1 MRVVVTHHFTD
12 DLCRLHCSVRSAPT
26 VLIHRI
32 QNTTI
37 NRLQPVTNVRQSTV
51 NNNRH
56 RVFKE
61 GIFHNALN
69 CRFFNTANFWLFVQ
83 NFWFYYIF
91 IVIVRHISSLKVQ
104 IFHINLSGIC
114 LNKIFPQ
121 FYAITHKLRKYRVC
135 PFCVFNINLH

>member
-1 MRVVVTHHFTD
+1 MRVVVTHNFTD
-12 DLCRLHCSVRSAPT
+12 DFCRLHCSVRSAPT
-26 VLIHRI
+26 ILIHRI
-32 QNTTI
+32 QNTAI

-51 NNNRH
+51 NNDRH

-61 GIFHNALN
+61 GIFHNTLD
-69 CRFFNTANFWLFVQ
+69 CRLFNTANFWLFVQ
-83 NFWFYYIF
+83 NFRFYYIF

-121 FYAITHKLRKYRVC
+121 FYTITHKLRKYRVC
-135 PFCVFNINLH
+135 TFCVLNINLH